1 MEGQTTPCPAQ
12 AFLDNSTLC
21 ACDPGFFLSNGSCQ
35 SLSSVVS
42 GGGEWKTSSGLEDQL
57 AFLSAVLPLESI
69 RRLTRSQE
77 VLYGA
82 TLAVLLAWLAFCIA
96 IRFGRLGGGE
106 TIWFRVRWWISRLDL
121 YFDTRHWQE
130 DNRIVVKR
138 KTELGGAF
146 SVASWIL
153 YIGLFSALLYQ
164 IISKR
169 TFEVQKVRPTDAS
182 DLKQFDN
189 DMEFNITTV
198 SSMTCSHLRG
208 LEALVIGIPDLAHN
222 PASAVG
228 FHFNLNARDHVD
240 HKHTSYVSGTLNPG
254 TYRNGGAET
263 LRGPDKNIM
272 KIHLFPQKF
281 NYKHHLR
288 LIQPLLHDFFPGSS
302 FSDVMNL
309 RTSLQSS
316 KDGMLD
322 ITLHVRYLSDYIVE
336 VDKELI
342 FGFGAIPVPNHFQVI
357 LLVYVVRSTVAVANK
372 ALLGQEWLTGSL
384 ALLHFGAK
392 SAIRSSEWR
401 KEEIS

>member
-12 AFLDNSTLC
+12 AFLYNSTFC

-182 DLKQFDN
+182 YLKQFDN

-208 LEALVIGIPDLAHN
+208 LEALVIGIPGSIYYRVSPLIPYWNYSCYNTSRGPTVSIKCSSCRIPQEDFFISWQFVDLAHN

-240 HKHTSYVSGTLNPG
+240 HKHTSYVSGILNPG

-316 KDGMLD
+316 KDGLLD

-336 VDKELI
+336 FDKELI
-342 FGFGAIPVPNHFQVI
+342 FGFGKDNV
-357 LLVYVVRSTVAVANK
+357 
-372 ALLGQEWLTGSL
+372 
-384 ALLHFGAK
+384 
-392 SAIRSSEWR
+392 
-401 KEEIS
+401 